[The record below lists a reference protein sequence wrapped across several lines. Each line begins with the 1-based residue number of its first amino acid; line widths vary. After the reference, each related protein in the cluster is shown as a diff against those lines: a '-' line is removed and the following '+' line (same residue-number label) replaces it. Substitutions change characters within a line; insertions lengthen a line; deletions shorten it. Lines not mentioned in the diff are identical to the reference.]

1 MPGIDSLI
9 QSRSDA
15 YRQNPQQLQQ
25 RYQGNKQLIDLLAL
39 QKIKSEKEETARQMQ
54 MQMDQDP
61 STIAAQRE
69 QEVMGLTKNEMSQQ
83 TGALLEKKQGDEQR
97 NMKELVAK
105 MGQQGQPSQGPG
117 QPVAPPAP
125 TPGIAAN
132 PAPNMQKFSQG
143 GIVGF
148 NEQGSVDDAANATL
162 QKEIARLKEMY
173 KGARLSD
180 ERLLAMAKKNLND
193 PSAVKDVVGAV
204 NKAAAPFRRGDGLDS
219 AISKGQGASAESMY
233 SDILAPQPRPT
244 LGAEQGPQ
252 LPPAGIPGLAES
264 ISGRQAPGL
273 NTSVSYERPNTPPA
287 ESLQG
292 PTAPTPVTASA
303 DLRQGGLNS
312 LIEGQTSRD
321 PGVEGI
327 DARNEAAKFMGR
339 GAKNDKYSAMEAEQK
354 AMMEGINDP
363 SKRRTERIAA
373 TLAGAGGRSY
383 TMGQGMHAAGSA
395 ERQRQEGE
403 SKSMLADLNKSRVAA
418 MNSDLGISQ
427 SAIGEG
433 AAVRGEA
440 NEGITSG
447 ITNLTNDIN
456 NKNTNATQLAGVNA
470 RAQAAF
476 DQTIAAVESA
486 NITAGARDRATKVN
500 KEMRTLMA
508 AAVAAGSKAETL
520 TKVNEIVSKVT
531 ESWNLGAAMR
541 PTAQKI
547 SALEKQLTD
556 GDGNTKENVD
566 ALKLLKA
573 KDQAELRATYE
584 PLFLYHESLGGQ
596 ASKKPETPSPAGS
609 GAFKSPTGITSTI
622 LPTPGA

>member
-9 QSRSDA
+9 NDRADA
-15 YRQNPQQLQQ
+15 YRQNPQQLQP
-25 RYQGNKQLIDLLAL
+25 RYQGNKDLIEMLAK
-39 QKIKSEKEETARQMQ
+39 QKIATEKEEVARQLQ

-61 STIAAQRE
+61 STISE
-69 QEVMGLTKNEMSQQ
+69 QLDAKLMGLTKNEMAQQ
-83 TGALLEKKQGDEQR
+83 TGSLLQKKQGDEQR

-148 NEQGSVDDAANATL
+148 SGGGETTLVAGGYEGGDLSEEEKLLKRLNISEAEISAILARPPVNPRSPKLTREQVISQLVKQKAPRVKNANPRGIGFNESVS
-162 QKEIARLKEMY
+162 QPPE
-173 KGARLSD
+173 G
-180 ERLLAMAKKNLND
+180 
-193 PSAVKDVVGAV
+193 
-204 NKAAAPFRRGDGLDS
+204 GLDS
-219 AISKGQGASAESMY
+219 LAKSISTTQDAQVGGQTQDAQVGGQTQDAQVQVQADPDPDPAPLVTQGA
-233 SDILAPQPRPT
+233 
-244 LGAEQGPQ
+244 
-252 LPPAGIPGLAES
+252 
-264 ISGRQAPGL
+264 
-273 NTSVSYERPNTPPA
+273 
-287 ESLQG
+287 
-292 PTAPTPVTASA
+292 TAPTPFTAST
-303 DLRQGGLNS
+303 DPRQKNLNS

-321 PGVEGI
+321 PGKEYRESRDNNVAFRGR
-327 DARNEAAKFMGR
+327 DAMAK
-339 GAKNDKYSAMEAEQK
+339 KYAAMEAEQK

-363 SKRRTERIAA
+363 RKRRSERIAA

-383 TMGQGMHAAGSA
+383 TMGQGMQAAGSA

-418 MNSDLGISQ
+418 MNSDLEISQ
-427 SAIGEG
+427 SAIASGETAG
-433 AAVRGEA
+433 ASA

-447 ITNLTNDIN
+447 ITNLT
-456 NKNTNATQLAGVNA
+456 KNIGDEANNATQIADLNA
-470 RAQAAF
+470 RAKAAF
-476 DQTIAAVESA
+476 DQTIATVESA
-486 NITAGARDRATKVN
+486 NIAAGARNRATKVN